1 LKNIWIVNIFFV
13 KFKQNLKCMIAVKPK
28 KGNLLVA
35 EPSITGDLSFN
46 RSVVLLADHNKEGS
60 VGFILNKPLGYTI
73 EDLIPEIKAKF
84 KIYNGG
90 PIEQDNLYFIHNI
103 PQLIPNSIEIAEGIY
118 WGGCFDSTRDLINT
132 GKITSNNIRF
142 FLGYSGWDA
151 EQLQNELDSNSWIIS
166 ENDLR
171 NKIIGKPSNDF
182 WREKI
187 MEQGGDYLIW
197 SNAPE
202 NPMYN

>member
-1 LKNIWIVNIFFV
+1 
-13 KFKQNLKCMIAVKPK
+13 MIAIKPK
-28 KGNLLVA
+28 KGYLLVA
-35 EPSITGDLSFN
+35 EPSLTGDIAFN

-60 VGFILNKPLGYTI
+60 VGFILNKPLGYTLN
-73 EDLIPEIKAKF
+73 DLIPEINGSF

-103 PQLIPNSIEIAEGIY
+103 PHLIPNSIEIAEGIY
-118 WGGCFDSTRDLINT
+118 WGGCFESTKDLINT
-132 GKITSNNIRF
+132 GKITRNNIRF

-151 EQLQNELDSNSWIIS
+151 EQLQDELESNSWIIS

-171 NKIIGKPSNDF
+171 YKILGKSSTHF

-187 MEQGGDYLIW
+187 MEQGGEYLIW

-202 NPMYN
+202 NPLSN

>member
-1 LKNIWIVNIFFV
+1 
-13 KFKQNLKCMIAVKPK
+13 MIAVKPK
-28 KGNLLVA
+28 KGHLLVA

-46 RSVVLLADHNKEGS
+46 RSVVLLADHNAEGS

-73 EDLIPEIKAKF
+73 RDLIPEISASF

-118 WGGCFDSTRDLINT
+118 WGGCFDSTRDLINQ
-132 GKITSNNIRF
+132 GKINRTNIRF

-151 EQLQNELDSNSWIIS
+151 EQLQNELESNSWIIS
-166 ENDLR
+166 ENDLH
-171 NKIIGKPSNDF
+171 NKIIGKSSTDF

-202 NPMYN
+202 NPMFN